1 MIKLKDEIQK
11 TVVVDA
17 RFLAHQLTGIQRYAI
32 ELSLRLKQMDI
43 SIHFVCPRDVI
54 QRDIFERLE
63 VEVIGSH
70 TGFLWSQIDL
80 PMYLKKHNNPLLVNF
95 DSVSAPVCYKN
106 KIVTLHDITCR
117 RYPQSYSRKLRLL
130 HYLLDS
136 IVLRNSLKIITV
148 SNFSKKEIISYFKNL
163 RKDPY
168 VIYSAADSKFQMN
181 KKQDNISEP
190 YLLAVAS
197 QAYHKNIT
205 RLIIAFNNLCQS
217 GKTNLSLI
225 IVGGSDNSFQKQAY
239 DIFSNVSIRF
249 TGRVTD
255 EELIKLYQGAT
266 AFIFPSL
273 YEGFGSPLLEAQ
285 ACGCPVI
292 ASHAASIPE
301 VLGDSAVF
309 FDPNDVT
316 DMQEAI
322 CKVIENPF
330 LRESLI
336 EKGFAN
342 ASRFSWG
349 TSASQLHDIMLPWR

>member
-1 MIKLKDEIQK
+1 VIKKEIL
-11 TVVVDA
+11 VDA
-17 RFLAHQLTGIQRYAI
+17 RFLTQPLTGIQRYAI
-32 ELSLRLKQMDI
+32 ELSLRLKQIDG
-43 SIHFVCPRDVI
+43 SIRFVCPRDVI

-63 VEVIGSH
+63 AEVIGSH
-70 TGFLWSQIDL
+70 TRFLWSQIDL
-80 PMYLKKHNNPLLVNF
+80 PMYLKKQNNPLLVNF
-95 DSVSAPVCYKN
+95 DSAGAPVFYRK

-130 HYLLDS
+130 HHLLDS
-136 IVLRNSLKIITV
+136 IVLKNSLEIITV
-148 SNFSKKEIISYFKNL
+148 SNFSKKEIVGYFKNL

-205 RLIIAFNNLCQS
+205 RLIIAFNNLCRS
-217 GKTNLSLI
+217 GKANISLI
-225 IVGGSDNSFQKQAY
+225 IVGGSYNSFQKQAY

-249 TGRVTD
+249 TGRIMD

-292 ASHAASIPE
+292 ASNVASIPE

-322 CKVIENPF
+322 CKVIENSF
-330 LRESLI
+330 LQESLI
-336 EKGFAN
+336 EKGFVN
-342 ASRFSWG
+342 ASRFSWD
-349 TSASQLHDIMLPWR
+349 TSASQLYDMISSWK